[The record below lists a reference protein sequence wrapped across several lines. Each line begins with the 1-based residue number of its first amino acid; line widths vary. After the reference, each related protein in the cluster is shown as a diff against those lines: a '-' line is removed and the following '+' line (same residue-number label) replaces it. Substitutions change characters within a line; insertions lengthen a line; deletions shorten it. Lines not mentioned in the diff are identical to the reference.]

1 MTRNRRAAAQPGQ
14 GVDHAIA
21 ALAAR
26 QHGNVTRRQLL
37 AIGLSDAAIR
47 HRLAVGRLFSVHWGV
62 YAVGRPP
69 VVALEHAAAGVLA
82 CGGSAALS
90 GLGAL
95 ALWEVIELWPERLDI
110 IITSGNRRPRG
121 IAVHRCALRPPDITV
136 RSSIRVTGCA
146 RALLD
151 CAPQLSD
158 RDLARAVNDARG
170 GRLTSPGALSAVIA
184 RYPNH
189 PGARRLKPFA
199 ATTGPPTESHFEDR
213 FSALCTRY
221 RLPAPRFGARVCGH
235 KVDALFGPERLIV
248 ECDSWEFHQDRKAFV
263 TDRARDADTLAAGY
277 ATLRITWERPDAQ
290 EAERIRT
297 ILSQRGYTE

>member
-1 MTRNRRAAAQPGQ
+1 MRQ
-14 GVDHAIA
+14 GVDHAVA

-26 QHGNVTRRQLL
+26 QNGNVSRDQLL
-37 AIGLSDAAIR
+37 ALGLSAAAIR
-47 HRLAVGRLFSVHWGV
+47 HRVATGRLFVVYRGV
-62 YAVGRPP
+62 YSVGRPP
-69 VVALEHAAAGVLA
+69 VTALERAAAAVLA
-82 CGGSAALS
+82 GGGAAALS

-95 ALWEVIELWPERLDI
+95 ALWDVVEVWPARLDI
-110 IITSGNRRPRG
+110 TITQGNRRPQG
-121 IAVHRCALRPPDITV
+121 IVVHRCALDQIDLTV
-136 RSSIRVTGCA
+136 RSGIRVTRCA

-151 CAPQLSD
+151 SAPRLSD

-170 GRLTSPGALSAVIA
+170 GRLTSPDALSAVIA

-189 PGARRLKPFA
+189 PGVRRLKPFA

-221 RLPAPRFGARVCGH
+221 GLPAPRFGVRVCGH
-235 KVDALFGPERLIV
+235 KVDALFAPERLIV
-248 ECDSWEFHQDRKAFV
+248 ECDSWEFHRDRRAFV

-290 EAERIRT
+290 EAERIRA
-297 ILSQRGYTE
+297 ILGQRRQARPGPT